1 MVPIKVLTDFL
12 WIVLCKN
19 SIKVLTDF
27 FYGQGCALKVVTD
40 FMMDSGAI

>member
-1 MVPIKVLTDFL
+1 MPIKVLTDFL
-12 WIVLCKN
+12 WIVVCY